1 MNFHNPHDIVKFE
14 IHKLLENIK
23 NTYPRWDLNYDQYT
37 ENIFKIKNKNK
48 RCMGRMWDI
57 GKINGILKIG
67 DINKQCRNK
76 AKFNELCKS
85 CLCKDFHGRVDEMP
99 YMKTLYVYKKYI
111 KKHEILGNK
120 NFLNRN
126 INLEINLNKYKKNIE
141 EKSPK
146 KKSNKKHKGMTFIK
160 QSNIK
165 IKITDNKANP
175 NKLTN
180 NNSEIYKKMSINS
193 DIYESWWNSELTD
206 KIKIY
211 DNINNSYFTFAIEES
226 SMGDYLLNKN
236 QVILGE
242 FRDWVD
248 IENNIPECFKNEENK
263 VIDPHTV
270 LPLREYEIYSD
281 NVIYHDLNPTIY
293 RKYRYDDNA
302 EELIFTNLIE

>member
-1 MNFHNPHDIVKFE
+1 
-14 IHKLLENIK
+14 
-23 NTYPRWDLNYDQYT
+23 
-37 ENIFKIKNKNK
+37 
-48 RCMGRMWDI
+48 MGRMWDI

-206 KIKIY
+206 KMKIY

-302 EELIFTNLIE
+302 EELIFTNSIE